1 MSAVARAGGEPVV
14 VVTGGN
20 RGIGFEICRQ
30 LAARGARVVL
40 TARNAE
46 AGAAALKKL
55 AAQKLAVTFH
65 RLDVTDHNS
74 IAALRDFLQE
84 TYGHID
90 VLINNAGIIAK
101 GDAPALKVE
110 LAAVRE
116 TFETNALGPLHL
128 AQTFVPLLKKGTSP
142 RIVNMSSGMGAL
154 TDNDGGYA
162 AYRMSK
168 TAINAVTA
176 ILSAE
181 LRGAVAVNSVCPG
194 WVKTDMGG
202 PHATRDVADGADT
215 AVWLALDAPAKLTG
229 TFVRDRKV
237 IPW

>member
-1 MSAVARAGGEPVV
+1 VARGTSDSVI

-20 RGIGFEICRQ
+20 RGIGLEICRQ

-40 TARNAE
+40 TARKRA
-46 AGAAALKKL
+46 AGDAAVQKL
-55 AAQKLAVTFH
+55 AAQNLAVAFH
-65 RLDVTDHNS
+65 PLDVTDGDG
-74 IAALRDFLQE
+74 IGALRDFLKKA
-84 TYGHID
+84 YGHVD

-116 TFETNALGPLHL
+116 TLQTNALGALHL
-128 AQTFVPLLKKGTSP
+128 AQTLLPLLKHSTSP

-162 AYRMSK
+162 AYRISK
-168 TAINAVTA
+168 TALNAVTV
-176 ILSAE
+176 ILAAE
-181 LRGAVAVNSVCPG
+181 LRGMVAVNSVCPG

-202 PHATRDVADGADT
+202 PHAERDVAAGADT
-215 AVWLALDAPAKLTG
+215 AVWLALHAPAKLTG
-229 TFVRDRKV
+229 KFVRDRKV